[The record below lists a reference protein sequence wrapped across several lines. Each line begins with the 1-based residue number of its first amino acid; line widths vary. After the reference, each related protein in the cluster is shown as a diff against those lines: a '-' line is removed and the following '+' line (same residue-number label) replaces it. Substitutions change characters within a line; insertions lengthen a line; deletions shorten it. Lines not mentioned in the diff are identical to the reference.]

1 MFISLPASFLA
12 LEPILLHIEH
22 TDFEEK
28 GKTKA
33 DFLLLGERE
42 GSLQMREVRSRV
54 AASAAGPSQGPAV
67 RL

>member
-1 MFISLPASFLA
+1 MFISLPASCLA

-28 GKTKA
+28 GQTKA